1 MANEEKIRILD
12 EQPAENAG
20 SLLYIRTLAGSS
32 DASKPTSTLANG
44 SVFIET
50 DTGKVYI
57 FDEDDG
63 WTEMQAG
70 GGGGGGGSSLPSVT
84 SADNGKVL
92 AVENGAWAA
101 SEQGKKFI
109 VTLTPTSPDFSGT
122 MDKTVAEI
130 NSAYEAGQEIWF
142 TLADYTAPCAV
153 VVAGT
158 VYPHFFANV
167 FDLRSNTLMMA
178 YTFNDTDGTDTS
190 YAVAVYTLTPAS

>member
-1 MANEEKIRILD
+1 MSE
-12 EQPAENAG
+12 
-20 SLLYIRTLAGSS
+20 
-32 DASKPTSTLANG
+32 
-44 SVFIET
+44 
-50 DTGKVYI
+50 TGKTI
-57 FDEDDG
+57 ALIE
-63 WTEMQAG
+63 ALK
-70 GGGGGGGSSLPSVT
+70 GGGSSLPPVT
-84 SADNGKVL
+84 SSDNGKVL
-92 AVENGAWAA
+92 AVKDGAWAA

-178 YTFNDTDGTDTS
+178 YTDSDHDGTDTS
-190 YAVAVYTLTPAS
+190 YGVAVYSLTPAS